1 MFYDIYDIYRKY
13 GKNVYVVVNVQNARV
28 CGFIVI
34 KKCTF
39 QFVLELLYS
48 HGYIIQS
55 CTTHRRRKIVKSL
68 TEKSLALANCEFI
81 TVAYFV

>member
-1 MFYDIYDIYRKY
+1 MFYDIYDLYRKY
-13 GKNVYVVVNVQNARV
+13 AKNVYVVLNAENGHV
-28 CGFIVI
+28 CGFIII

-39 QFVLELLYS
+39 QYVLELLCS

-55 CTTHRRRKIVKSL
+55 CTLHRRTKIVKSL
-68 TEKSLALANCEFI
+68 TGKSLGVAHCEFI